1 MNLFLEYQKKIFKS
15 LKALEKYKKI
25 NIPSTLKIIN
35 VDLPPRN
42 QKADLA
48 CNAAMIL
55 ARSNNTSPNLLAE
68 KMRWMGQQR
77 YNVAS
82 IIEVLKGK
90 QRLAKLIIEGNT
102 VVGDYGF
109 ILGCNTIH
117 TGKGMKMAPLAQ
129 LNDGLIDL
137 IIARKAGRIKLLTLF
152 PKLFSGA
159 HVGDPL
165 VEYRQ
170 VKEFFLNNIYF

>member
-1 MNLFLEYQKKIFKS
+1 MNLFLEYKKKIFKS

-68 KMRWMGQQR
+68 K
-77 YNVAS
+77 
-82 IIEVLKGK
+82 IKKHL
-90 QRLAKLIIEGNT
+90 L
-102 VVGDYGF
+102 
-109 ILGCNTIH
+109 
-117 TGKGMKMAPLAQ
+117 
-129 LNDGLIDL
+129 LN
-137 IIARKAGRIKLLTLF
+137 F
-152 PKLFSGA
+152 
-159 HVGDPL
+159 
-165 VEYRQ
+165 
-170 VKEFFLNNIYF
+170 KEFSEIEIAGPGFLNFEIDNSLCFF

>member
-68 KMRWMGQQR
+68 K
-77 YNVAS
+77 
-82 IIEVLKGK
+82 IKKHL
-90 QRLAKLIIEGNT
+90 L
-102 VVGDYGF
+102 
-109 ILGCNTIH
+109 
-117 TGKGMKMAPLAQ
+117 
-129 LNDGLIDL
+129 LN
-137 IIARKAGRIKLLTLF
+137 F
-152 PKLFSGA
+152 
-159 HVGDPL
+159 
-165 VEYRQ
+165 
-170 VKEFFLNNIYF
+170 KEFSILCFMFMISMFITKYLIFMISLDVC